1 MAAHFDTEYQR
12 LEASYSDSPTGEENL
27 LVHVPD
33 GNKSPW
39 HHIENLDLFFQR
51 ISFYPSK
58 NGFTCMLLGEVFEL
72 VQLLFVVGFTVFLAN
87 CVDYDI
93 LFANKFVNHTDSSKV
108 TLPDAFLPVDVCSA
122 SIRDNVAVMFVLMIS
137 GVFWLHRLIKFI
149 YNVCCYWEIRSFY
162 TNALKMSMVSLPYFT
177 WQEVQAR
184 IVEIQKEHQI
194 CIHKKELTEL
204 DIYHRI
210 LRFKNYMVAMVNK
223 SLLPVRF
230 RPPLLGES
238 VFYTRGLKYNF
249 ELIFFWGPGS
259 LFESEWSLKPQY
271 KRGGNRLEL
280 ADKLASRILWIGIA
294 NLLLCPVVLVW
305 QILYAFFSYTE
316 VIKREPGSLGAR
328 CWSLYGRCYL
338 RHFNE
343 LDHELMSRLSKGYK
357 ASSRYMNCFLSPLLT
372 VVAKNVAF
380 FAGSLLAVLIALTI
394 YDEDVLA
401 VEHVLSSIT
410 LLGVCITVCRSF
422 IPDKHL
428 VYCPEQLL
436 RLILAH
442 IHYMPDHWQ
451 GNAHRYETRDQFSQL
466 FQYKAVFI
474 LEELTSPLVTPFIL
488 IFSLRRKSLEIID
501 FFRNFTVEVVGV
513 GDTCSFAQMDI
524 RQHGHPAVR
533 LSLSHTHT
541 QLSLMHFAITN
552 PQWQPPTETTHF
564 ISQLKERVQRETTGD
579 RQTLTSLSGSE
590 PRSLIANFLAGPP
603 SLASLHLGRDGSLTD
618 HGPVGVSDGASALR
632 SLSVSS
638 TRGSCSS
645 THRSA
650 GHASSA
656 SRAMPGSST
665 DARTASSGSSVWE
678 GQLTSLV
685 LSEYASTEMS
695 IHALYIHELHKQ
707 QSGGELSRHT
717 WHRQDSDDSS
727 DSVTE
732 EGGSGGGNPN
742 PRNPIPRSH
751 TFPISTPIS
760 TPGPIP
766 SSNSV
771 TPLQSNSQRRSGGN
785 TDSVGPGGRV
795 VRSVR
800 VPMGG
805 WAEDGRGGRHPDTV
819 PEEGS
824 EDDMPPNTHKV
835 FTQTHTDLVFVYG
848 VPYHCFPL
856 SSGDVT
862 DLRDPTYL
870 PTLILI
876 LPEKNFL
883 LICELSTMASP
894 LTPDG

>member
-12 LEASYSDSPTGEENL
+12 LEASYSDSPPGEENL

-122 SIRDNVAVMFVLMIS
+122 SIRDNVTVMFVLMIS

-210 LRFKNYMVAMVNK
+210 LRFKNYMVCVAMVNK

-249 ELIFFWGPGS
+249 ELILFWGPGS

-294 NLLLCPVVLVW
+294 NLVLCPVVLVW

-357 ASSRYMNCFLSPLLT
+357 ASSRYMNCFLSSLLT

-436 RLILAH
+436 RVVLAH

-466 FQYKAVFI
+466 FQYKAVSSVFI
-474 LEELTSPLVTPFIL
+474 LEELISPLVTPFVL

-524 RQHGHPAVR
+524 RQHGHPAWM
-533 LSLSHTHT
+533 SEGKTEASIYQQAEDGKTE
-541 QLSLMHFAITN
+541 LSLMHFAITN

-564 ISQLKERVQRETTGD
+564 ISQLKERVQREATGD
-579 RQTLTSLSGSE
+579 RHRHTLTSLSESE

-603 SLASLHLGRDGSLTD
+603 SLASLHLGRDGALTN
-618 HGPVGVSDGASALR
+618 HGAVGVSDGASALR

-638 TRGSCSS
+638 MRGSCSS

-656 SRAMPGSST
+656 SRAMAGSST

-695 IHALYIHELHKQ
+695 IHALYIHE
-707 QSGGELSRHT
+707 
-717 WHRQDSDDSS
+717 
-727 DSVTE
+727 VY
-732 EGGSGGGNPN
+732 
-742 PRNPIPRSH
+742 
-751 TFPISTPIS
+751 
-760 TPGPIP
+760 
-766 SSNSV
+766 
-771 TPLQSNSQRRSGGN
+771 
-785 TDSVGPGGRV
+785 SVGPGARV
-795 VRSVR
+795 VRSAR

-805 WAEDGRGGRHPDTV
+805 WAEEGRGGRDPDTL
-819 PEEGS
+819 PEGS
-824 EDDMPPNTHKV
+824 EDDMPPNIHK
-835 FTQTHTDLVFVYG
+835 HLH
-848 VPYHCFPL
+848 HCFSKRL
-856 SSGDVT
+856 KDWAG
-862 DLRDPTYL
+862 
-870 PTLILI
+870 
-876 LPEKNFL
+876 E
-883 LICELSTMASP
+883 M
-894 LTPDG
+894 

>member
-12 LEASYSDSPTGEENL
+12 LEASYSDSPPGEENL

-122 SIRDNVAVMFVLMIS
+122 SIRDNVTVMFVLMIS

-162 TNALKMSMVSLPYFT
+162 TNALKMSMLPYFT

-249 ELIFFWGPGS
+249 ELILFWGPGS

-294 NLLLCPVVLVW
+294 NLVLCPVVLVW

-357 ASSRYMNCFLSPLLT
+357 ASSRYMNCFLSSLLT

-436 RLILAH
+436 RVVLAH

-474 LEELTSPLVTPFIL
+474 LEELISPLVTPFVL

-524 RQHGHPAVR
+524 RQHGHPAWM
-533 LSLSHTHT
+533 SEGKTEASIYQQAEDGKTE
-541 QLSLMHFAITN
+541 LSLMHFAITN

-564 ISQLKERVQRETTGD
+564 ISQLKERVQREVKIEFSVSV
-579 RQTLTSLSGSE
+579 SLSRSLSQ

-603 SLASLHLGRDGSLTD
+603 SLASLHLGRDGALTN
-618 HGPVGVSDGASALR
+618 HGAVGVSDGASALR

-638 TRGSCSS
+638 MRGSCSS

-656 SRAMPGSST
+656 SRAMAGSST

-695 IHALYIHELHKQ
+695 IHALYIHEVCLKCV
-707 QSGGELSRHT
+707 SPPSLPSLSHFL
-717 WHRQDSDDSS
+717 S
-727 DSVTE
+727 
-732 EGGSGGGNPN
+732 
-742 PRNPIPRSH
+742 
-751 TFPISTPIS
+751 
-760 TPGPIP
+760 P
-766 SSNSV
+766 SSPLPPSSPL
-771 TPLQSNSQRRSGGN
+771 TPTSSPPLLPSLLPLPSLPLPLSP
-785 TDSVGPGGRV
+785 SAPLPPSV
-795 VRSVR
+795 VRSAR

-805 WAEDGRGGRHPDTV
+805 WAEEGRGGRDPDTL
-819 PEEGS
+819 PEGS
-824 EDDMPPNTHKV
+824 EDDMPPNIHKV
-835 FTQTHTDLVFVYG
+835 FTKSHTHRGLVYG

-862 DLRDPTYL
+862 DQRDPAPLRKHITHPHPTREEL
-870 PTLILI
+870 PAHL
-876 LPEKNFL
+876 
-883 LICELSTMASP
+883 
-894 LTPDG
+894 

>member
-12 LEASYSDSPTGEENL
+12 LEASYSDSPPGEENL
-27 LVHVPD
+27 LVHIPD

-108 TLPDAFLPVDVCSA
+108 TLPDAFLPVDVCGA

-162 TNALKMSMVSLPYFT
+162 TNALKMSMVSAELPYFT

-524 RQHGHPAVR
+524 RQHGHPAWM
-533 LSLSHTHT
+533 SEGKTEASIYQQAEDGKTE
-541 QLSLMHFAITN
+541 LSLMHFAITN

-618 HGPVGVSDGASALR
+618 HGPVGVNDGASALR
-632 SLSVSS
+632 SLSVSTIYQLTVNQLTLFLS
-638 TRGSCSS
+638 PPT
-645 THRSA
+645 
-650 GHASSA
+650 
-656 SRAMPGSST
+656 ST

-742 PRNPIPRSH
+742 PRNLIPRSH

-760 TPGPIP
+760 TPGT
-766 SSNSV
+766 
-771 TPLQSNSQRRSGGN
+771 TPG
-785 TDSVGPGGRV
+785 V
-795 VRSVR
+795 VRSAR

-805 WAEDGRGGRHPDTV
+805 WAEEGRGGRHPDTV

-835 FTQTHTDLVFVYG
+835 FTQTHTDLVSVYG

-862 DLRDPTYL
+862 DQRSHPHPTREEPSADL
-870 PTLILI
+870 
-876 LPEKNFL
+876 
-883 LICELSTMASP
+883 
-894 LTPDG
+894 